1 MATDHQD
8 GLDSMPAGRL
18 RAFEFL
24 LAREAHGDTETT
36 TTDVAT
42 ELGLPNP
49 TTHRTL
55 SDLAA
60 HSVVV
65 RESQGQGKP
74 DLWRVEPWATERY
87 SAATTSSEKSDTPI

>member
-1 MATDHQD
+1 
-8 GLDSMPAGRL
+8 MPAGRL

-24 LAREAHGDTETT
+24 LARDDDETT

-55 SDLAA
+55 EDLAA
-60 HSVVV
+60 HGVIA
-65 RESQGQGKP
+65 RESQGQGKA
-74 DLWRVEPWATERY
+74 DLWRVKRWARSLPRRNLFRNVGSTY
-87 SAATTSSEKSDTPI
+87 LSLY

>member
-1 MATDHQD
+1 
-8 GLDSMPAGRL
+8 MPAGRL

-24 LAREAHGDTETT
+24 LRREARGEDKTT

-55 SDLAA
+55 TDLAA
-60 HSVVV
+60 HGVVV

-74 DLWRVEPWATERY
+74 DLWHVEPWATERY
-87 SAATTSSEKSDTPI
+87 GAATTSSEISDPPPQ